1 MFVMLL
7 IAEKKFLVMFM
18 NIYRKGNVKARNKM
32 LTLKCL
38 ATGSSGNC
46 YLLSSETETLILDC
60 GIPIIKIKRG
70 LNYDLRRIS
79 GVVVTHSHL

>member
-1 MFVMLL
+1 
-7 IAEKKFLVMFM
+7 
-18 NIYRKGNVKARNKM
+18 M

-38 ATGSSGNC
+38 SSGSKGNC

-60 GIPIIKIKRG
+60 GLPIREIKRG
-70 LNYDLRRIS
+70 LNYDLRRIV